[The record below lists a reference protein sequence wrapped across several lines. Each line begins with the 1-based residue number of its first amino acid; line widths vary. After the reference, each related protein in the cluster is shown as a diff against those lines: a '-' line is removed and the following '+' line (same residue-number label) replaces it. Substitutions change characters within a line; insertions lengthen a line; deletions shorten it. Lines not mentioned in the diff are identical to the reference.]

1 VYRQVIRTKQIK
13 HLEEIMAIRDEP
25 SSGPYELEAAYTFE
39 FRDGY
44 TKLNRE
50 TSMNYSEMNRYA
62 SASLVAKTDQES
74 ASASLVAK
82 ADREPSSASLV
93 AKVDREPSHNV
104 VSSSNSYMDL
114 SYVPNKICDDSKLE
128 LRMVAKESSLFIKEK
143 LLLEQKL
150 KFLQNELHLTQATK

>member
-62 SASLVAKTDQES
+62 SASLVAK
-74 ASASLVAK
+74 

-114 SYVPNKICDDSKLE
+114 SYEPDKICDDSK
-128 LRMVAKESSLFIKEK
+128 I
-143 LLLEQKL
+143 
-150 KFLQNELHLTQATK
+150 